1 MYKKIIL
8 IIMTTIIIIGCD
20 LFKESESGNSIIV
33 ELKSK
38 PTAENAD
45 TTVYFKYLASEGNTG
60 ADKFLY
66 SYTLSEVSGTNSAI
80 VYKYPES
87 GTSGPNIDVEFKKL
101 KNGTGYIF
109 KVKGYNIESGAV
121 SNELSY
127 KFRVKYDYKLSYGI
141 VSDENDLYGESSGI
155 LKKGQK
161 FKVYATLI
169 NSDITA
175 TETLLK
181 STNVS
186 LKINLSGFNGAVL
199 SSGYGS
205 EQDLEVNSTTG
216 AIWEITA
223 PEITTS
229 GSIKLEVVESP
240 YYSTS
245 NIIVIE
251 KDLEIKAEARDAGT
265 LSLTSFTPESDSA
278 KLGESFDFTVVLKN
292 EGDTSVVL
300 SKANINFYDSLRN
313 DISSKW
319 TTAESLVGTVI
330 PANTT
335 VTKTI
340 SYTVSNSSDLG
351 DVYIVFSGTGY
362 EALSKEVFEVESEEK
377 TVFITSQ

>member
-20 LFKESESGNSIIV
+20 FFKESSSGNSIIV

-45 TTVYFKYLASEGNTG
+45 TTVYFKYLASEGNIG

-66 SYTLSEVSGTNSAI
+66 SYTLSEISGTNSAI
-80 VYKYPES
+80 VYKYPEN
-87 GTSGPNIDVEFKKL
+87 GTSGPNNDVEFKKL
-101 KNGTGYIF
+101 KNGASYIF
-109 KVKGYNIESGAV
+109 KVKGYNIDSGAV

-127 KFRVKYDYKLSYGI
+127 KFRVKYDYKLNYGI
-141 VSDENDLYGESSGI
+141 VSDNNNLYGESAGI

-161 FKVYATLI
+161 FKVYANLI

-175 TETLLK
+175 TDTLLK

-186 LKINLSGFNGAVL
+186 LKINLTGFNGAIL
-199 SSGYGS
+199 SSGYDS
-205 EQDLEVNSTTG
+205 EQDFEVNSTTG

-245 NIIVIE
+245 NTVVIG
-251 KDLEIKAEARDAGT
+251 KDLEIKAESRNPGT
-265 LSLTSFTPESDSA
+265 LSLTSFTPKADSA
-278 KLGESFDFTVVLKN
+278 KLGESFDFKVVLKN
-292 EGDTSVVL
+292 EGDTAVTL
-300 SKANINFYDSLRN
+300 SKANINVYDSLMS

-319 TTAESLVGTVI
+319 TAAESLVGTVI

-340 SYTVSNSSDLG
+340 SYTISTSSDLG
-351 DVYIVFSGTGY
+351 DVYIIFSGTGY
-362 EALSKEVFEVESEEK
+362 EAVSKEVLKVESDK
-377 TVFITSQ
+377 HTVFITSQ